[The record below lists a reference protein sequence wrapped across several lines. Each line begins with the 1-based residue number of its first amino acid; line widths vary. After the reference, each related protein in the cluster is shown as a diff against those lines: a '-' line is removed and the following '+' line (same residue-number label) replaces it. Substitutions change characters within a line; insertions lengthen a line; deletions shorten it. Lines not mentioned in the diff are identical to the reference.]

1 MCSSDL
7 ENQQDKILVTTVGKV
22 IFNSIIPEGM
32 PYLNEPTDVN
42 LTTSTDD
49 RFFMDAGQN
58 IKEVLAGID
67 TVRPFKKGYLGN
79 IIAEVFKR
87 YRTTATSEYLDRL
100 KDLGYHQSTLAGL
113 TVGIADIPVVEDKH
127 EIIDAAHKRVEQ
139 ITKQF
144 RRGLITDDERYNAV
158 TGVWRDAKESLEK
171 RLIEEQDLTNP
182 IVMMMDSGARGNIS
196 NFSQLAGMR
205 GLMAAPNGK
214 IMELPIIS
222 NFREGLSVLE
232 MFFSTHGAR
241 KGMTDTALK
250 TADSGDR
257 KSVV

>member
-1 MCSSDL
+1 
-7 ENQQDKILVTTVGKV
+7 
-22 IFNSIIPEGM
+22 M

-100 KDLGYHQSTLAGL
+100 KDLGYYQSTLAGL

-127 EIIDAAHKRVEQ
+127 EIIELR
-139 ITKQF
+139 I
-144 RRGLITDDERYNAV
+144 NA
-158 TGVWRDAKESLEK
+158 
-171 RLIEEQDLTNP
+171 
-182 IVMMMDSGARGNIS
+182 
-196 NFSQLAGMR
+196 
-205 GLMAAPNGK
+205 
-214 IMELPIIS
+214 
-222 NFREGLSVLE
+222 
-232 MFFSTHGAR
+232 
-241 KGMTDTALK
+241 
-250 TADSGDR
+250 
-257 KSVV
+257 